1 MREMKD
7 SGIEWIG
14 DIPDTWTI
22 KRMLYCLD
30 SVVDYRGKTPE
41 KVDCIEVK
49 NKVVTNMIN
58 TGIDTAIVANLRYF
72 RKIPFISGKMKYKLS
87 ILYTIFIPKI
97 YNMKII

>member
-41 KVDCIEVK
+41 KVDEGILLVTAK
-49 NKVVTNMIN
+49 NIKDGKIDY
-58 TGIDTAIVANLRYF
+58 GIIASAN
-72 RKIPFISGKMKYKLS
+72 
-87 ILYTIFIPKI
+87 
-97 YNMKII
+97 